1 MELYNELKKLIEE
14 MEADMQK
21 TYNKRNKSASIRIR
35 KQLQEVKKLAQD
47 IRIDISNYRKEWE

>member
-1 MELYNELKKLIEE
+1 MELYEELKNLIQE
-14 MEADMQK
+14 MESDVRK

-47 IRIDISNYRKEWE
+47 IRVDISNNRKEWE